1 MQRETEDE
9 EQEKTLKGRVMK
21 NVLMRADSSGVLS
34 STHTLYLNTHTHTHT
49 HTHTL
54 FLLHLVFFLLSSS
67 DDVLRGAP
75 EAAEHCR

>member
-49 HTHTL
+49 L
-54 FLLHLVFFLLSSS
+54 PPPPGILS
-67 DDVLRGAP
+67 
-75 EAAEHCR
+75 AELER

>member
-49 HTHTL
+49 EL

>member
-49 HTHTL
+49 HRTL
-54 FLLHLVFFLLSSS
+54 PPPPGILS
-67 DDVLRGAP
+67 
-75 EAAEHCR
+75 AELER